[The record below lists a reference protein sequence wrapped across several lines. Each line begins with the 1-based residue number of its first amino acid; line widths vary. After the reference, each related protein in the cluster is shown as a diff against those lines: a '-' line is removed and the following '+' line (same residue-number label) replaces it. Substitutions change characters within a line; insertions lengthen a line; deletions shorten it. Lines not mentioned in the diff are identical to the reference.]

1 MDHWQRWRSAALFV
15 CALNRQWQAMA
26 EGAEAGDAFTVT
38 RLQHKAEFD
47 NRPNSRGF
55 PHVPWIYFALT
66 HTDRSDKNDG
76 ESMN

>member
-1 MDHWQRWRSAALFV
+1 
-15 CALNRQWQAMA
+15 MA
-26 EGAEAGDAFTVT
+26 EGAPSPSPGRNKSFRTC
-38 RLQHKAEFD
+38 KAEFD

-66 HTDRSDKNDG
+66 YTDRSDKNDG